1 MSEHAALRN
10 KRFKE
15 AIEAFSHSPR
25 FSLFKGAQIARLM
38 PEGCEDIQGIGDMT
52 VEELL
57 ATVQEQGGLPES
69 IAPEHAEALSHLLV
83 VLGEDGESIQAVPD
97 DNIQALTPDSFSS
110 VDIPSLD
117 QHLADEDNLG
127 EREPPGDVP
136 IGSVP
141 LELAL
146 RAALAKI
153 VTHNRYPELRTR
165 TLGEFWD
172 PEWVGAPFEEAM
184 TIEQFAGLDL
194 AVLFKKRMVTDTRIQ
209 SILRALHRAQSYLER
224 QNLEDHKQG
233 RSEPLGE
240 SAMNAVAG
248 HEVARTLKPSAVAQ
262 ISELQGQQFQA
273 RQLRPS
279 QLMALSPAALAV
291 VEALRSGCE
300 RHPLAH
306 AMLERFSLHQCVSI
320 ISGAKVSSVLLRE
333 LKQIVEHT
341 VALQAQEL
349 ILALLRAPAVRIA
362 YIAQVLSGYDG
373 ELTARSLCIAAA
385 VARGLGAVPIKRGE
399 SAGEEFWSMD
409 PELVSK
415 LLKGVSQAAKQ
426 RKQKMTIIISASA
439 PLIDP
444 ALIDH
449 YAHGH
454 EKVTRAIKQGRK
466 RASKKRAKRP

>member
-1 MSEHAALRN
+1 
-10 KRFKE
+10 
-15 AIEAFSHSPR
+15 
-25 FSLFKGAQIARLM
+25 
-38 PEGCEDIQGIGDMT
+38 
-52 VEELL
+52 
-57 ATVQEQGGLPES
+57 
-69 IAPEHAEALSHLLV
+69 
-83 VLGEDGESIQAVPD
+83 
-97 DNIQALTPDSFSS
+97 
-110 VDIPSLD
+110 
-117 QHLADEDNLG
+117 
-127 EREPPGDVP
+127 
-136 IGSVP
+136 VP

-153 VTHNRYPELRTR
+153 VAHNRYPELRTR